1 MNSIGR
7 GLSVLLAAAAL
18 VAGLLGCSSTP
29 TWDPGAPDAM
39 TAEHYS
45 LALSA
50 IDAKA
55 KPDAQAAL
63 YLLRNDV
70 TRMRTNSVEMQLALA
85 RIYAVTNAVD
95 KEDWGT
101 ARKGLEVLAAS
112 YGRSAVK

>member
-1 MNSIGR
+1 
-7 GLSVLLAAAAL
+7 
-18 VAGLLGCSSTP
+18 
-29 TWDPGAPDAM
+29 M

-55 KPDAQAAL
+55 KQDAQAAL

-70 TRMRTNSVEMQLALA
+70 TRMRTNSVEMQVALA

-95 KEDWGT
+95 KRLGDG
-101 ARKGLEVLAAS
+101 AQGPRGLGSKLRSLGSEVAAPR
-112 YGRSAVK
+112 GRLPSA